1 MSTKES
7 ARNDAGS
14 SGKLAP
20 GLPGTASLTIIDRY
34 IIREFLTVF
43 FFSLASFAALFIII
57 NLVENL
63 DRFLDRQIPVGRIII
78 YYLSGLPDT
87 FLLTSPLSVLL
98 ASLFVTGKLSM
109 QSELPALKAAGMS
122 LSRLMKPFLLATF
135 FITSFNLLNS
145 CFITPAMY
153 DLSKGYEK
161 RYLKSRKEQNL
172 EALHIRESK
181 NRILTVGQIGR
192 DRQSAVSVS
201 LETFDGSRLI
211 ARLDADSL
219 RIVSDGDGWVFY
231 NTRQRTFENGRE
243 TLVTNPGAETLRL
256 ALAKNTFTMIDADPD
271 EMNLVQHLAYIAQK
285 KRSGLPGLER
295 AEVELHTKIALPL
308 ASMLIVLIGVPLSTR
323 KKRSGLALEA
333 ATSLLIGL
341 FYLGMLKTIGS
352 LGFDGLVN
360 PVLAAWLPNLLIVL
374 AGALLYRSANH

>member
-1 MSTKES
+1 MSTKGTG
-7 ARNDAGS
+7 RNETGS
-14 SGKLAP
+14 SGNLSRWLSSFVKL
-20 GLPGTASLTIIDRY
+20 SIIDRY
-34 IIREFLTVF
+34 IIREFLTIF
-43 FFSLASFAALFIII
+43 FFSLASFAALFVII

-63 DRFLDRQIPVGRIII
+63 DRFMDRNIPVGRIII

-135 FITSFNLLNS
+135 FITSFNLVNS
-145 CFITPAMY
+145 CFITPSMY

-161 RYLKSRKEQNL
+161 RYLKSQKEQQG
-172 EALHIRESK
+172 EAVHIRESK
-181 NRILTVGQIGR
+181 NRILTVGQINR
-192 DRQSAVSVS
+192 DRQSAISVS
-201 LETFDGSRLI
+201 LETFDGSRL
-211 ARLDADSL
+211 ASRLDADSL
-219 RIVSDGDGWVFY
+219 RIISNGRQWVFY
-231 NTRQRTFENGRE
+231 NTKQRTFVNGRE
-243 TLVTNPGAETLRL
+243 TLVTNPGADTLKL

-271 EMNLVQHLAYIAQK
+271 EMNLVQHLAFIAQK

-352 LGFDGLVN
+352 LGFDGLIN
-360 PVLAAWLPNLLIVL
+360 PVLAAWLPNLLILVP
-374 AGALLYRSANH
+374 GVLLYRSANH

>member
-1 MSTKES
+1 MSAQQDKQNTDSHGKPNL
-7 ARNDAGS
+7 RLPGL
-14 SGKLAP
+14 GKL
-20 GLPGTASLTIIDRY
+20 SIIDRY
-34 IIREFLTVF
+34 IIRQFLTIF

-57 NLVENL
+57 NLIENL
-63 DRFLDRQIPVGRIII
+63 DRFMNRQIPVGQIII

-135 FITSFNLLNS
+135 FITAFNLVNS

-161 RYLKSRKEQNL
+161 RYLKSQKEQQE
-172 EALHIRESK
+172 EAVHIRESK
-181 NRILTVGQIGR
+181 NRILTVGQINR

-201 LETFDGSRLI
+201 LETFDGSRL
-211 ARLDADSL
+211 ASRLDADSL
-219 RIVSDGDGWVFY
+219 RISSNGRHWVFY
-231 NTRQRTFENGRE
+231 NTKQRTFVNGRE
-243 TLVTNPGAETLRL
+243 TLVANPGADTLKL

-271 EMNLVQHLAYIAQK
+271 EMNLVQHLAFIAQK

-295 AEVELHTKIALPL
+295 AEVELQTKIALPL

-352 LGFDGLVN
+352 LGYDGLIN
-360 PVLAAWLPNLLIVL
+360 PVLAAWLPNLLILL
-374 AGALLYRSANH
+374 AGALLYRSANN